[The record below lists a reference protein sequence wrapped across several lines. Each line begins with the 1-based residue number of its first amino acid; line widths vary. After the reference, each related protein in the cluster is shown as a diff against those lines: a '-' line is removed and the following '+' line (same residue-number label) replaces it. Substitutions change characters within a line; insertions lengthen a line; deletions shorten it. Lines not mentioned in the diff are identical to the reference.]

1 MFRNRFLEKQSRLA
15 GFPVYSTG
23 MKTNPNKAT
32 PRVYHT
38 LGQIVQRIPRWLIEK
53 TANAHGVD
61 ARKFSATSHFV
72 MLILGHLTRASC
84 LTETCDDADLNRRKL
99 SLVRNATPG
108 KRNTFSHAN
117 RTRPAEVAEEV
128 YRETARHLG
137 EVSPDFIPPKRVR
150 GFLSRF
156 RDRGIFAIDST
167 VIKLALSCIASY
179 PYRSKKAAAKMHAR
193 LPVGSFI
200 PSVVRIEAGKPHD
213 STMADELTKD
223 MKAGDILLADRA
235 YVDFLFLHNLTAR
248 DVFWVLRQ
256 KVNMLYEVVERKEAS
271 GNIIS
276 DEIVRLTAANTAGKY
291 PQTFRRVQAIV
302 EVNGEKR
309 VMTFLT
315 NNTKWAAS
323 TICELYRARWEIE
336 VFFKELKQTLQLA
349 DFIGTNENAVKWQ
362 IWTGLLTHLLLHYLK
377 FLSGWNKAFSRLVGI
392 VRSAVW
398 MDLDI
403 VETLR
408 LYGTASPPHR
418 PRPHYIQQCLAGF

>member
-1 MFRNRFLEKQSRLA
+1 
-15 GFPVYSTG
+15 
-23 MKTNPNKAT
+23 MKTNQNKTT

-38 LGQIVQRIPRWLIEK
+38 LRQIVQLIPRWLIDR
-53 TANAHGVD
+53 TAHAHGVD

-72 MLILGHLTRASC
+72 MLILGHLSRASC
-84 LTETCDDADLNRRKL
+84 LTEICDDADLNRRKL
-99 SLVRNATPG
+99 SLVRHATPG
-108 KRNTFSHAN
+108 RRNTFSHAN
-117 RTRPAEVAEEV
+117 RTRSSEVAEEV
-128 YRETARHLG
+128 YWETVRHLG

-156 RDRGIFAIDST
+156 RGRGIFAIDST

-193 LPVGSFI
+193 LPIGSFI

-235 YVDFLFLHNLTAR
+235 YVDFQFLHNLTAR
-248 DVFWVLRQ
+248 GVFWVLRQ
-256 KVNMLYEVVERKEAS
+256 KVNMLYEVVERREVS
-271 GNIIS
+271 GDILS

-291 PQTFRRVQAIV
+291 PQTFRRIRAVV
-302 EVNGEKR
+302 EVGGER
-309 VMTFLT
+309 REMTFLT
-315 NNTKWAAS
+315 NNTKWAAN

-336 VFFKELKQTLQLA
+336 VFFKELKQTLQLT

-377 FLSGWNKAFSRLVGI
+377 FLSGWSKAFSRLVGI

-408 LYGTASPPHR
+408 LYGMASPPHR
-418 PRPHYIQQCLAGF
+418 PQPHCIQLYLAGF

>member
-1 MFRNRFLEKQSRLA
+1 MKPNQS
-15 GFPVYSTG
+15 
-23 MKTNPNKAT
+23 KAT

-38 LGQIVQRIPRWLIEK
+38 LRQIVQRIPRWLIEK
-53 TANAHGVD
+53 TANAHDVD

-72 MLILGHLTRASC
+72 MLILGHLSRASC
-84 LTETCDDADLNRRKL
+84 LTEICDDADLNKRKM

-128 YRETARHLG
+128 YWETVRHLG

-156 RDRGIFAIDST
+156 RGRGIFAIDST

-179 PYRSKKAAAKMHAR
+179 PYRSKKAAAKMHTR

-200 PSVVRIEAGKPHD
+200 PSVVRIEAGRPHD

-223 MKAGDILLADRA
+223 MKGGDILLADRA
-235 YVDFLFLHNLTAR
+235 YVDFAFLHNLTAR
-248 DVFWVLRQ
+248 EVFWVLRQ
-256 KVNMLYEVVERKEAS
+256 KVNMPYEVVESREAS
-271 GNIIS
+271 GDVIS
-276 DEIVRLTAANTAGKY
+276 DEIVRLTT
-291 PQTFRRVQAIV
+291 
-302 EVNGEKR
+302 
-309 VMTFLT
+309 
-315 NNTKWAAS
+315 AS
-323 TICELYRARWEIE
+323 TICELYKARWEIE
-336 VFFKELKQTLQLA
+336 VFFKELKQTLQLT

-377 FLSGWNKAFSRLVGI
+377 FLSGWDKAFSRLVGI
-392 VRSAVW
+392 MRSAVW

-408 LYGTASPPHR
+408 LYGMIVVFCHFVNHR
-418 PRPHYIQQCLAGF
+418 NILFCHFVSKKHIGSVCLSNNADRRRGKTRAFKRNCGTTYVECRRRRRAVSG

>member
-1 MFRNRFLEKQSRLA
+1 
-15 GFPVYSTG
+15 
-23 MKTNPNKAT
+23 MKTNHSKAT

-38 LGQIVQRIPRWLIEK
+38 LRQIVQRIPRWLIEK
-53 TANAHGVD
+53 TANAYGVD

-72 MLILGHLTRASC
+72 MLILGHLSRASC
-84 LTETCDDADLNRRKL
+84 LTEICDDADLNKRKL

-117 RTRPAEVAEEV
+117 RTRPAEVAEKV
-128 YRETARHLG
+128 YWETVRHLG
-137 EVSPDFIPPKRVR
+137 EVSPGFIPPKRIG

-179 PYRSKKAAAKMHAR
+179 PYRCKKAAAKMHAR
-193 LPVGSFI
+193 LPIGSFI

-223 MKAGDILLADRA
+223 MKGGDVLLADRA
-235 YVDFLFLHNLTAR
+235 YVDFAFLHSLTAR
-248 DVFWVLRQ
+248 EVFWVLRQ
-256 KVNMLYEVVERKEAS
+256 KVNMLYEVVESREVS
-271 GNIIS
+271 GDVVS
-276 DEIVRLTAANTAGKY
+276 DEIVRLT
-291 PQTFRRVQAIV
+291 
-302 EVNGEKR
+302 
-309 VMTFLT
+309 
-315 NNTKWAAS
+315 AAS

-349 DFIGTNENAVKWQ
+349 DFIGTNETAVKWQ

-377 FLSGWNKAFSRLVGI
+377 FLSKWNKAFSRLVGI

-408 LYGTASPPHR
+408 LYGMASPPHR
-418 PRPHYIQQCLAGF
+418 PRPHCIQQYLAGF